1 MGEADRARAGEGG
14 RIVGMGAWGVA
25 VGHTRRSVGEGGL
38 PCGGSATAGGGGGG
52 GGRAGGGG
60 VLPLGEEEGCCA
72 NGKSMK

>member
-1 MGEADRARAGEGG
+1 VRAQGRGG

-25 VGHTRRSVGEGGL
+25 VGHARRSVGEGGL
-38 PCGGSATAGGGGGG
+38 PRGGSATAGGGGVEWPCRVGEREG
-52 GGRAGGGG
+52 EG